1 VDLVVLVITGAA
13 VYFVVTGVNR
23 WWNGYRERHNVV
35 LQVVTLTVVVVVV
48 VWASQSSTG
57 ARIADLAFTAFL
69 VLVAAA
75 VVASLVTGQRR
86 IKSRQ
91 AMMSRAAAVP
101 QPAPRSRSRSWKS
114 DDDVYAIGAF
124 DARTNELR
132 AIKIGWTARGER
144 VREAEVEEE
153 QLGRMNISKRLGRGP
168 GGERRE
174 QRMLTDLAEWRYP
187 RSEWFEPSPEVVAA
201 VGELERLTEDGRAL
215 VRSTATR
222 SRMTRAQSSTVAS

>member
-1 VDLVVLVITGAA
+1 VDLVVLVATGAA
-13 VYFVVTGVNR
+13 VYFVVTGVYR

-35 LQVVTLTVVVVVV
+35 LQVVTLTAVVLVV

-57 ARIADLAFTAFL
+57 ARVADIAFTAFL
-69 VLVAAA
+69 VLVAVAI
-75 VVASLVTGQRR
+75 VASLVAGQRR

-91 AMMSRAAAVP
+91 AMMSRAADIQRP
-101 QPAPRSRSRSWKS
+101 PRSRSRSWKS

-124 DARTNELR
+124 DARTDELR
-132 AIKIGWTARGER
+132 AIKIGWTARGEG
-144 VREAEVEEE
+144 VREAEVEDE
-153 QLGRMNISKRLGRGP
+153 QLGRMNTSRPLGRGP

-174 QRMLTDLAEWRYP
+174 QRMLADLDRWRYP

-222 SRMTRAQSSTVAS
+222 SRVARAQSSTVAS

>member
-1 VDLVVLVITGAA
+1 MDLVLLVIAGVA
-13 VYFVVTGVNR
+13 VYLVVTGVSR
-23 WWNGYRERHNVV
+23 WWNGYRDRHNVV
-35 LQVVTLTVVVVVV
+35 LQVVSLTAVVLVV

-57 ARIADLAFTAFL
+57 ARIADFAFAAFL
-69 VLVAAA
+69 VLVTVAI
-75 VVASLVTGQRR
+75 VASLVAGQRR

-91 AMMSRAAAVP
+91 AMMSRAAGVR
-101 QPAPRSRSRSWKS
+101 QQAPRARSRSWKT

-132 AIKIGWTARGER
+132 AIKIGWTARGEG
-144 VREAEVEEE
+144 VREAEVEDE
-153 QLGRMNISKRLGRGP
+153 QLGRMNASRPLGRGP

-174 QRMLTDLAEWRYP
+174 QRMFADLDRWRYP
-187 RSEWFEPSPEVVAA
+187 RSEWFEPSPEVLAA

-222 SRMTRAQSSTVAS
+222 SRVARAQSSTLAS